1 MATQATTLTRPL
13 APASAGV
20 MLPAFTLWWREIVRF
35 YRQPTRVVG
44 VLASPLVFWLVIGS
58 GFGTSFRS
66 GGGPGQQH
74 YLDYFYPGALI
85 MIVLFTS
92 IFTMMSVIEDRKEGF
107 LLSVLV
113 APVPRTAIV
122 LGKVLGGTTLSAVQG
137 LIFLIF
143 APFAGV
149 HLELAQV
156 LLAAVVVFLVS
167 FALTALGF
175 AIAWPMD
182 SSQAFHGIVNLFLIP
197 LWLLSGALFPIQ
209 NASKW
214 IKVIMR
220 LNPLTYGVEALRG
233 LLYPGAET
241 TFPLPSAMAT
251 LRSVFAGNVWTR
263 ITDGKPPHHEARRL
277 IVGNSIAEQ
286 YAFFPALNAT
296 LNGTSAALLLTGR
309 SPDCSRAHCRTPRL
323 HDCCGSCV
331 GSVSGVLSILPL
343 QSRKHSI
350 PGRGMGTSRLFH
362 DSDFPCHTGDRH
374 RAAGDHHFDSRA
386 EGAVSAASGDRA
398 LDVAF
403 VDVCF
408 RHGCDCLFH
417 ALPMVPAQLVASD
430 GDSSR

>member
-1 MATQATTLTRPL
+1 MATHATTLTRPMER
-13 APASAGV
+13 PGSAGLL
-20 MLPAFTLWWREIVRF
+20 LPAFTLWWREIVRF

-137 LIFLIF
+137 MIFLIF

-149 HLELAQV
+149 HLHPLQV
-156 LLAAVVVFLVS
+156 LLVTLVVFLVS
-167 FALTALGF
+167 FSLTALGF

-197 LWLLSGALFPIQ
+197 LWLLSGALFPLSG
-209 NASKW
+209 ASKSLQ
-214 IKVIMR
+214 IVMR

-233 LLYPGAET
+233 LLYPSAET
-241 TFPLPSAMAT
+241 TFPLASAMT
-251 LRSVFAGNVWTR
+251 T
-263 ITDGKPPHHEARRL
+263 
-277 IVGNSIAEQ
+277 
-286 YAFFPALNAT
+286 
-296 LNGTSAALLLTGR
+296 LLLFSLVMLALAVLMANR
-309 SPDCSRAHCRTPRL
+309 RTTRP
-323 HDCCGSCV
+323 
-331 GSVSGVLSILPL
+331 
-343 QSRKHSI
+343 
-350 PGRGMGTSRLFH
+350 
-362 DSDFPCHTGDRH
+362 
-374 RAAGDHHFDSRA
+374 AA
-386 EGAVSAASGDRA
+386 
-398 LDVAF
+398 
-403 VDVCF
+403 
-408 RHGCDCLFH
+408 
-417 ALPMVPAQLVASD
+417 
-430 GDSSR
+430 